1 MAHLGKSSFF
11 PMLIKCKTLKSNSQA
26 NIRPRKLKFCTQSY
40 FDLYFTNPLE
50 DLGSQKKSQ
59 NRYTLIYVGHF
70 HKTDPITERKLS
82 KVCNVF
88 LFNETCH
95 LVRYCNKY
103 GSSIKF

>member
-1 MAHLGKSSFF
+1 MTITYL
-11 PMLIKCKTLKSNSQA
+11 
-26 NIRPRKLKFCTQSY
+26 
-40 FDLYFTNPLE
+40 
-50 DLGSQKKSQ
+50 
-59 NRYTLIYVGHF
+59 GHF